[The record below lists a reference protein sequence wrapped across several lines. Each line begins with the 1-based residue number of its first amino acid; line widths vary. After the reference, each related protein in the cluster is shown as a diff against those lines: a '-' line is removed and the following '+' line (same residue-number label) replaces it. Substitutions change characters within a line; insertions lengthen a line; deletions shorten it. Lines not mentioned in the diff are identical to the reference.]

1 MGTMDNQFDISAK
14 AAVGSAG
21 AICIVACERY
31 LADLRLAPAFQRLGP
46 IEFAPMEPGAVLPHD
61 LLNNRRVLVVEV
73 DPGDAMSMARVRK
86 LREGYP
92 DLKVIVAISGA
103 NVALVRTLV
112 RQGVFD
118 VCELPFKADEL
129 ASQIL
134 DASSADADE
143 FELGS
148 LAPLHLVVG
157 SNGGVGATGL
167 LTHLAAALVDQGNG
181 KLRVCVA
188 DFDLQAGEVASYCGA
203 SVPVTM
209 SALIE
214 AGDRLDEEL
223 IGNAILET
231 RHGFSIVAA
240 PDAVLPLDVVDSEHI
255 ELIVTAL
262 RRKFDIVLVDLPS
275 AWTNWSLSLATQ
287 AKSILMV
294 TDSSISSLRQ
304 ARRRIDLFE
313 SLGIQ
318 RENVKVVANRMER
331 RLFRT
336 VGTDEIA
343 QALRAEVVG
352 SLSDEGAAL
361 RAAQDQGALL
371 QEATGRTGYGKGVT
385 ALAARLL
392 EGEG

>member
-1 MGTMDNQFDISAK
+1 MGTMENQFGISART
-14 AAVGSAG
+14 ALGSAG
-21 AICIVACERY
+21 AICVAASERY
-31 LADLRLAPAFQRLGP
+31 LADLRLAPALQRLGP
-46 IEFAPMEPGAVLPHD
+46 IEFIALDPGAALPHD
-61 LLNNRRVLVVEV
+61 LLRNRRVLVVEV
-73 DPGDAMSMARVRK
+73 DPGDAGSMARVRN
-86 LREGYP
+86 LRDGYP
-92 DLKVIVAISGA
+92 DLKVIVAISDA

-118 VCELPFKADEL
+118 VCELPFSPNEL

-134 DASSADADE
+134 DASSVEADDLE
-143 FELGS
+143 FGP
-148 LAPLHLVVG
+148 LAPLHLVAG

-167 LTHLAAALVDQGNG
+167 LTHLAAALVEQGKG
-181 KLRVCVA
+181 KLQICVA
-188 DFDLQAGEVASYCGA
+188 DFDLQAGEVASYCGVSA
-203 SVPVTM
+203 PVTM

-223 IGNAILET
+223 VGNAILET

-240 PDAVLPLDVVDSEHI
+240 PDTVLPLDVVESEHI

-287 AKSILMV
+287 ANSILML

-313 SLGIQ
+313 SLGIK
-318 RENVKVVANRMER
+318 RENVKVIANRVER

-336 VGTDEIA
+336 VGTEEIA
-343 QALRAEVVG
+343 HALRAEVVG
-352 SLSDEGAAL
+352 SLNDEGGAL

-371 QEATGRTGYGKGVT
+371 QEATGRTGYGKGVS
-385 ALAARLL
+385 AIAAQLL
-392 EGEG
+392 ELES

>member
-1 MGTMDNQFDISAK
+1 MGIMENQFGISAK
-14 AAVGSAG
+14 TALGSAG
-21 AICIVACERY
+21 AICIAACERY
-31 LADLRLAPAFQRLGP
+31 LADLRLAPALQRLGP
-46 IEFAPMEPGAVLPHD
+46 IEFAAMEPGAALPHE
-61 LLNNRRVLVVEV
+61 LLSNRRVLVVEV
-73 DPGDAMSMARVRK
+73 DPGDAMSMARVRN

-92 DLKVIVAISGA
+92 DLKLIVAISGA
-103 NVALVRTLV
+103 SVALVRTLV

-118 VCELPFKADEL
+118 VCELPFNPNEL

-134 DASSADADE
+134 DASSVEADDL
-143 FELGS
+143 ELGP
-148 LAPLHLVVG
+148 LAPLHLIAG

-167 LTHLAAALVDQGNG
+167 LTHLAAALAEQGKG

-203 SVPVTM
+203 SAPVTM

-223 IGNAILET
+223 VGNAILET

-240 PDAVLPLDVVDSEHI
+240 PDAVLPLDVVDSEHV

-262 RRKFDIVLVDLPS
+262 RRKFDIVLLDLPS

-287 AKSILMV
+287 ASSILMV

-318 RENVKVVANRMER
+318 RDNVKVIANRMER

-343 QALRAEVVG
+343 HALRATVVG

-371 QEATGRTGYGKGVT
+371 QETTGRTGYGKAV
-385 ALAARLL
+385 AAIATQLL
-392 EGEG
+392 EREG